1 VAVSPA
7 ERRFASVGD
16 NCVDVYS
23 GELEGERAGGNAL
36 NVAFELL
43 RGGWK
48 CSYFGAVGND
58 ARGEM
63 IRDSASAAGINTE
76 HLTTL
81 DGPTGFTV
89 IGHNAA
95 GDRQFLEEDYGVAA
109 DYRIDDATAELISGF
124 EWIHLARQA
133 DAGERAAQLGSRGAL
148 LSCDFGEQQPGAKP
162 EPLCAELEVAFFSLP
177 DGDQESAAKLATDA
191 TEIGAS
197 IGVVTMGPLGSIAVA
212 EGQSWFRP
220 AVEVA
225 VVDSLGA
232 GDAFIAAFIADVV
245 SDETIADTIDAAAR
259 MGADA
264 CTRVGLAESTDSG
277 E

>member
-1 VAVSPA
+1 MAVGRA
-7 ERRFASVGD
+7 ERRFAAVGD

-43 RGGWK
+43 RSGWE

-63 IRDSASAAGINTE
+63 IRASANAAGINTDNVI
-76 HLTTL
+76 TL
-81 DGPTGFTV
+81 DGPTGFTI
-89 IGHNAA
+89 IGHDAA

-109 DYRIDDATAELISGF
+109 DYRIDDATAELLSDF
-124 EWIHLARQA
+124 DWIHLSRQA
-133 DAGERAAQLGSRGAL
+133 DAAERAAQLGSRGAL
-148 LSCDFGEQQPGAKP
+148 LSCDFGEQQPGANP
-162 EPLCAELEVAFFSLP
+162 GPLCAELEVAFFSLP
-177 DGDQESAAKLATDA
+177 DGDPDTAAKLATDA
-191 TEIGAS
+191 TEVGAS

-212 EGQSWFRP
+212 EGKCWFRS
-220 AVEVA
+220 AVEVT

-264 CTRVGLAESTDSG
+264 CTRVGLAEPTNSG

>member
-1 VAVSPA
+1 MAVTRT
-7 ERRFASVGD
+7 EGRFASVGD

-23 GELEGERAGGNAL
+23 GEHEGERAGGNAL

-43 RGGWK
+43 RSGWE
-48 CSYFGAVGND
+48 CAYFGAVGDD

-63 IRDSASAAGINTE
+63 IRASASTAGINTE
-76 HLTTL
+76 HVITL

-89 IGHNAA
+89 IGHDAA

-109 DYRIDDATAELISGF
+109 DYRIDDATAELLSEF
-124 EWIHLARQA
+124 EWIHFSRQA
-133 DAGERAAQLGSRGAL
+133 DAGARAAQLGSRGAL
-148 LSCDFGEQQPGAKP
+148 LSCDFGEQQPGAKLD
-162 EPLCAELEVAFFSLP
+162 PLCASLEVAFFSLP
-177 DGDQESAAKLATDA
+177 DGDPDTAAKLAAEA
-191 TEIGAS
+191 TEVGAG

-212 EGQSWFRP
+212 AGKSWFRA
-220 AVEVA
+220 AVEVE

-232 GDAFIAAFIADVV
+232 GDAFIAAFIADVF

-264 CTRVGLAESTDSG
+264 CTRVGLTETAQLG

>member
-1 VAVSPA
+1 VAISLA

-23 GELEGERAGGNAL
+23 GDLEGERAGGNAL

-43 RGGWK
+43 RSGWN

-63 IRDSASAAGINTE
+63 IRDSANASGINTE
-76 HLTTL
+76 HLITL

-89 IGHNAA
+89 IGHSAA

-109 DYRIDDATAELISGF
+109 DYRIDDATAELLSEF
-124 EWIHLARQA
+124 AWIHLSRQA
-133 DAGERAAQLGSRGAL
+133 DAGGRAAQLGSRGAL
-148 LSCDFGEQQPGAKP
+148 LSCDFGEQQPGATP
-162 EPLCAELEVAFFSLP
+162 DPLCAELEVAFFSLP
-177 DGDQESAAKLATDA
+177 DGDPNTAEKLATDA
-191 TEIGAS
+191 TEVGAG

-212 EGQSWFRP
+212 EGKSWFRP

-259 MGADA
+259 MGAEA
-264 CTRVGLAESTDSG
+264 CTRVGLAETSHSG

>member
-1 VAVSPA
+1 
-7 ERRFASVGD
+7 
-16 NCVDVYS
+16 
-23 GELEGERAGGNAL
+23 
-36 NVAFELL
+36 
-43 RGGWK
+43 
-48 CSYFGAVGND
+48 
-58 ARGEM
+58 M
-63 IRDSASAAGINTE
+63 IRDSANAAGINTE
-76 HLTTL
+76 HLITL

-133 DAGERAAQLGSRGAL
+133 DAGERAAQLGSRGSL

-162 EPLCAELEVAFFSLP
+162 DPLCAELEVAFFSLP

-212 EGQSWFRP
+212 EGKSWFRP
-220 AVEVA
+220 AVEVV

-245 SDETIADTIDAAAR
+245 SDETIADTIDAAVR

-264 CTRVGLAESTDSG
+264 CTRVGLAEPTHSG
-277 E
+277 SRRE

>member
-1 VAVSPA
+1 VAVSLA

-43 RGGWK
+43 RSGWK

-63 IRDSASAAGINTE
+63 IRDSANAAGINTE
-76 HLTTL
+76 HLVTL

-109 DYRIDDATAELISGF
+109 DYRIDDAAAELLSEF
-124 EWIHLARQA
+124 AWIHLSRQS
-133 DAGERAAQLGSRGAL
+133 DAAGRAAQLGSRGAR
-148 LSCDFGEQQPGAKP
+148 LSCDFGEQRPGARP
-162 EPLCAELEVAFFSLP
+162 DPLCAELEVAFFSLP
-177 DGDQESAAKLATDA
+177 DGDQETAAKLATDA

-212 EGQSWFRP
+212 EGESWFRP

-259 MGADA
+259 MGAEA
-264 CTRVGLAESTDSG
+264 CTRVGLAETTHSG